1 MRRNLLLK
9 TQTVRPSTDHNRL
22 KLRANH
28 FLSVNSLP
36 DIPYITDA
44 FETDPFAALPDDVL
58 SPYPDETVVDS
69 TAPVVQDDHIPPALT
84 HIDAGTYIEN
94 YMCSDSG
101 QNGSAN
107 DWSLQNSLPV
117 GWMNQ
122 HLEPASPELPDLFAT
137 SADPTS
143 GLRKSGEEEP
153 RSAPPERQ
161 RHGSRRGLPRRRSRY
176 FIDRSGKQASP
187 IAIPSGASTPDPLR
201 RWQESPPE
209 EEPAPLSAIKDAVQ
223 GSLSE
228 QSTGIPDQDVANA
241 FRNYRRP
248 ASRAGSTTSAG
259 SATSASSR
267 QSGTSSSSRRTP
279 EKKTGR
285 VRKTRQA
292 KKDKPQSAD
301 DIRPFCCT
309 FCCDKFKSK
318 YDWMRHEKSL
328 HLNLENWIC
337 APYGGTVL
345 LPSTNRV
352 HCAYCNQLDPTAE
365 HLNHHNHG
373 ACDGQQRS
381 FRRKDHLVQHL
392 RLFHRL
398 ETLPLIDDWK
408 TETINFT
415 SRCGFCDRQ
424 MSNRP
429 ERYKHLAG
437 HFRSGLTMADWKGDH
452 EFPESIAAKVTCAV
466 PPYLID
472 LESRTVVPFSAT
484 NSQAKDHFSQMLSR
498 ASFRRDADTSTSISQ
513 QQTQNK
519 SDLPVLLEQLQ
530 VQDSPLNSYTQILTL
545 HLSHYAQEQIH
556 LGIVPTDEMFQQEAR
571 HLFYDCDDPW
581 NQTIADHPQW
591 LAAFRE
597 QQCHH
602 GSIGLTD
609 HTTSDPS

>member
-1 MRRNLLLK
+1 
-9 TQTVRPSTDHNRL
+9 
-22 KLRANH
+22 
-28 FLSVNSLP
+28 
-36 DIPYITDA
+36 
-44 FETDPFAALPDDVL
+44 
-58 SPYPDETVVDS
+58 
-69 TAPVVQDDHIPPALT
+69 
-84 HIDAGTYIEN
+84 
-94 YMCSDSG
+94 
-101 QNGSAN
+101 
-107 DWSLQNSLPV
+107 
-117 GWMNQ
+117 
-122 HLEPASPELPDLFAT
+122 
-137 SADPTS
+137 
-143 GLRKSGEEEP
+143 
-153 RSAPPERQ
+153 
-161 RHGSRRGLPRRRSRY
+161 LPRRRSRY

-228 QSTGIPDQDVANA
+228 QSTGIPDQGVANA
-241 FRNYRRP
+241 FRNFRRP

-292 KKDKPQSAD
+292 KKDKPQSAN

-352 HCAYCNQLDPTAE
+352 HCAYCNQLDPIAE
-365 HLNHHNHG
+365 HLNQHNHG

-408 TETINFT
+408 TETTNFT

-424 MSNRP
+424 MSNWP

-452 EFPESIAAKVTCAV
+452 EFPDSIAAKVTCAV

-498 ASFRRDADTSTSISQ
+498 ASFHRDADTSTSTSQ

-519 SDLPVLLEQLQ
+519 SDLPALLEQLQ

-545 HLSHYAQEQIH
+545 HLSHYAQEQIR

-597 QQCHH
+597 Q
-602 GSIGLTD
+602 
-609 HTTSDPS
+609 